1 MLANERTQ
9 AKGAADY
16 ADLVLGTSAAACANG
31 AQCSA
36 GEMVIAAAAIGILEF
51 DAAEIVAVNKIF
63 NTTGRFGFA
72 NTVIANMHYRE
83 GTVAKVATV
92 IRDIAGGH
100 LFGDGNKRTAQFL
113 PSKRSLVK

>member
-1 MLANERTQ
+1 VLANERTQ

-36 GEMVIAAAAIGILEF
+36 GEMVIAAAAIGILQF

-72 NTVIANMHYRE
+72 SPNLITTPHVGYVSRALYR
-83 GTVAKVATV
+83 
-92 IRDIAGGH
+92 R
-100 LFGDGNKRTAQFL
+100 FYGDMVTAIEAWLGENGF
-113 PSKRSLVK
+113 